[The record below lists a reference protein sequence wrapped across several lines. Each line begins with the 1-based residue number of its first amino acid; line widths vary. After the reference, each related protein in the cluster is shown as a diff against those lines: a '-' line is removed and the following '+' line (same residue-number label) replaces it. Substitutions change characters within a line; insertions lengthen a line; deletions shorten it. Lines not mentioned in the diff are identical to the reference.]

1 MDLNPKNSLIYMLT
15 VFNDTQFKHEQCL
28 FTGGDIP
35 YLHNGEIYKILICSF
50 KLNQSS
56 EHII

>member
-35 YLHNGEIYKILICSF
+35 YLHNGEIYTI
-50 KLNQSS
+50 
-56 EHII
+56 